1 MKMELLSV
9 QADILSRLA
18 DVMAAYNL
26 PKEAWVELIFKRYLR
41 LPDDV
46 VNVFMTALPTPTQ
59 GMPMESQ
66 VVESNLK
73 KASEAIKSVLD
84 PDKAQISIRIKSA
97 MEASEIDNFKPKKYR
112 NASDV
117 LGLTSI
123 RQGDSIV
130 VGETRLVA
138 GCDFTTPT
146 EAINASSKVDKTT
159 LNESQRPKAQAIL
172 IKEDKEVAKDTSK
185 KDQGSPQ
192 VFESNAEN
200 EQPWR
205 RYTRLHK

>member
-1 MKMELLSV
+1 MELLSV

-59 GMPMESQ
+59 AMPMESQ

-73 KASEAIKSVLD
+73 KASEAIKQVLD
-84 PDKAQISIRIKSA
+84 PEKSQISIRIKSA

-112 NASDV
+112 NPSDV
-117 LGLTSI
+117 LGLSSI
-123 RQGDSIV
+123 RQGDAIV

-138 GCDFTTPT
+138 GCDFTAPT
-146 EAINASSKVDKTT
+146 DAVNAKAKLDKTK
-159 LNESQRPKAQAIL
+159 LNENQRPKAQSIL
-172 IKEDKEVAKDTSK
+172 IKEDQGQTVKPSQE
-185 KDQGSPQ
+185 KDQGPSQ
-192 VFESNAEN
+192 VFESKTED
-200 EQPWR
+200 ERPWR